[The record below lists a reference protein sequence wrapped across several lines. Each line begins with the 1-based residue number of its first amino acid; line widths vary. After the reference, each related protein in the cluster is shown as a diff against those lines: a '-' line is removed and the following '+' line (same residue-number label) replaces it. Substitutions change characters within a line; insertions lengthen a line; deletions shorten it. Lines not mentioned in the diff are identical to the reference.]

1 MHRVPLWGAILIII
15 LLIFVAVSGDT
26 KDIIDQEKIWT
37 LIGINFVLIL
47 IPLIK
52 GAYTKNNEQEYTSS
66 FVSEQKIRTKLQER
80 DPETLFGMAL
90 LILQN
95 SKSVEEKEQ
104 ALSLIIYAAKN
115 GYQPAVDLI
124 EELKTNQGIH

>member
-47 IPLIK
+47 ITIIK
-52 GAYTKNNEQEYTSS
+52 GSYKKNN
-66 FVSEQKIRTKLQER
+66 
-80 DPETLFGMAL
+80 
-90 LILQN
+90 
-95 SKSVEEKEQ
+95 
-104 ALSLIIYAAKN
+104 
-115 GYQPAVDLI
+115 
-124 EELKTNQGIH
+124 